1 MEGERQIREM
11 TPKAQYHYNMAQC
24 HLIAYQLERGIIDR
38 PLDYDDS
45 AEAFHLVADKHLTVP
60 RAVDYVKKR
69 VEAQLLT
76 TAA

>member
-11 TPKAQYHYNMAQC
+11 TPKAQYHYNMAQW
-24 HLIAYQLERGIIDR
+24 HLIAYQMERGIIDR

-60 RAVDYVKKR
+60 RAVDYFKMR
-69 VEAQLLT
+69 LQAQSLT
-76 TAA
+76 G